1 MTIFLYI
8 ITGLSL
14 FLFSLDQIKHHLSN
28 LFTSRLH
35 KLITKSVNTTF
46 KSFFIGFL
54 SSAIIQSSS
63 GTTAI
68 AISLLSSKYIK
79 PKECLGIIIGAN
91 LGTCITAFIFA
102 ININYISLY
111 IISISFIT
119 YLIFSKHKKFIILFI
134 YIGLMLL
141 GLDILNNGFN
151 MLINNNVIY
160 TLIQTIQDSNIL
172 SILFGILTT
181 SIIQSSSG
189 IIGIVEGMY
198 NVHLINLNSSIC
210 IMLGA
215 NIGTT
220 LTGYLATINTT
231 NNTRTI
237 INMNLIFNILGVI
250 LFIILFIPY
259 INCIKYLENKYF
271 FDNLKLSIAS
281 AHFIFNF
288 ITVLL
293 AYIFFNVFDYFLNK
307 SKTNKKVS
315 IN

>member
-14 FLFSLDQIKHHLSN
+14 FLFSLDRIKHHLSN

-307 SKTNKKVS
+307 SKINKKVS